1 MTDYQNMNSR
11 KFEHKRTN
19 YDYKALYIPNRIN

>member
-1 MTDYQNMNSR
+1 MTAYQNMNSR

-19 YDYKALYIPNRIN
+19 YNYNGLNEPNRIN